1 MAGDD
6 HMTDN
11 KGTDEKITATLARLG
26 VNLDTVDGRT
36 MGHLRKV
43 EQAIQG
49 ETEARRRAEE
59 EVRRHNLSVSSVAK
73 ASGVSHATFYN
84 KTLLKRYVNARK
96 EEEIPRTRE
105 GRDASLERRLE
116 EARIEIGLMN
126 EQGALMVQ
134 LQIENDRL
142 KRRVRMLEVQ
152 LQGGQPAMD
161 GKGEVLP
168 FGRKMT

>member
-1 MAGDD
+1 MAGDE
-6 HMTDN
+6 HMSDEQIDEV
-11 KGTDEKITATLARLG
+11 DEKMRATLAALG

-36 MGHLRKV
+36 MGQLRKV
-43 EQAIQG
+43 ERAIRD
-49 ETEARRRAEE
+49 EAEARRRAEE

-84 KTLLKRYVNARK
+84 KSLLKRYENARK
-96 EEEIPRTRE
+96 EEEVPRTRE
-105 GRDASLERRLE
+105 GRDVALERRLE
-116 EARIEIGLMN
+116 EAQAEIALMN

-161 GKGEVLP
+161 GKGEVLLFP
-168 FGRKMT
+168 T

>member
-1 MAGDD
+1 MAGDE
-6 HMTDN
+6 HITD
-11 KGTDEKITATLARLG
+11 TTAIDEKIRAIIAKLG
-26 VNLDTVDGRT
+26 VNLDAVDGRT

-43 EQAIQG
+43 EQAIQD
-49 ETEARRRAEE
+49 EAKARRMAEE

-73 ASGVSHATFYN
+73 SSGVSHATFYN
-84 KTLLKRYVNARK
+84 KSLLKRYVNARK

-105 GRDASLERRLE
+105 SRDASLERRLE
-116 EARIEIGLMN
+116 EARTEVDLMN

-152 LQGGQPAMD
+152 LQGGQPAMG

-168 FGRKMT
+168 FGGKRT

>member
-1 MAGDD
+1 MAGDE
-6 HMTDN
+6 HMSDEQIDEV
-11 KGTDEKITATLARLG
+11 DEKMRATLAALG

-36 MGHLRKV
+36 MGQLRKV
-43 EQAIQG
+43 ERAIRD
-49 ETEARRRAEE
+49 EAEARRRAEE

-84 KTLLKRYVNARK
+84 KSLLKRYVNARK
-96 EEEIPRTRE
+96 EEEVPRTRE
-105 GRDASLERRLE
+105 GRDVALERRLE
-116 EARIEIGLMN
+116 EAQAEIALMN

-161 GKGEVLP
+161 GKGEVLLFP
-168 FGRKMT
+168 T